1 MAGKYWGTHFTAS
14 SDTSSTLS
22 GRVQLREELDE
33 AQLRRELDQ
42 LGLQGPIVRV
52 MNQWYVRKVGQDT
65 WLRVGESDDKAS
77 RFLVQWDSAS
87 VENGDYEVLEKMNV
101 FVKAGHEEKVVAR
114 TNTRRVAV
122 NN

>member
-1 MAGKYWGTHFTAS
+1 MAGQHWGTHFIAS
-14 SDTSSTLS
+14 SDTSHTLS
-22 GRVQLREELDE
+22 GRVLLREELDE
-33 AQLRRELDQ
+33 ALLRRELDQ

-52 MNQWYVRKVGQDT
+52 TNQWYIRKVGQDT

-101 FVKAGHEEKVVAR
+101 FVKAGPEQKVVAR
-114 TNTRRVAV
+114 TNTRQVAV